1 VSGDKVTFFCGN
13 SCDNSWCWSELK
25 ALLRCL
31 FFEVLQLS
39 FSIPLLV
46 KLHAFIRLVVSKLEH
61 SVNQGS
67 KVVGEGRDRLGRIHA
82 PAETAIFGPEKA
94 LAGA

>member
-1 VSGDKVTFFCGN
+1 MGLFGALCRN
-13 SCDNSWCWSELK
+13 SCDNSCCWSELK

-46 KLHAFIRLVVSKLEH
+46 KLHAFIRVVVSKLEH

-67 KVVGEGRDRLGRIHA
+67 KVVGEGRDRVVSEKLIALKTR
-82 PAETAIFGPEKA
+82 GPWR
-94 LAGA
+94 